1 MGHHANNHQQRKD
14 ENQCANDS
22 ADDGLYRRDAGGVL
36 LPVFSFAYAKE
47 APKDGQCD
55 LKRPGLFFWRG
66 CLRVDRLRSH
76 LMMFHHGT
84 QDRHDTQA
92 HQARPFLFM
101 SGNCG
106 YPGDAGNACS
116 VCGRPGVVVIRV
128 AVRSAR
134 LEANASGVTIVQS
147 QQV

>member
-1 MGHHANNHQQRKD
+1 
-14 ENQCANDS
+14 
-22 ADDGLYRRDAGGVL
+22 
-36 LPVFSFAYAKE
+36 
-47 APKDGQCD
+47 
-55 LKRPGLFFWRG
+55 
-66 CLRVDRLRSH
+66 
-76 LMMFHHGT
+76 MMFHHGT

-106 YPGDAGNACS
+106 YPGDTGNACS

-128 AVRSAR
+128 AVCSAR

-147 QQV
+147 QQVSVSSRFGQPTGRSVGSRVQRFTSKGDRRRKQVSALEHAAMSQNAKNPIV